1 MKNYTF
7 LLVILLL
14 AASCSSLQ
22 VVSDSD
28 PSVDFT
34 QYKTLEFY
42 GWAEN
47 SDVILN
53 PFDKSRIEQAF
64 ANEFAKRGISVVKE
78 GGDMIVSLYIV
89 SEEKTKTTA
98 HTHHYGGG
106 WGGYYGYGPGYG
118 WGMGHSTTTYTDT
131 QYTVG
136 TLIIS
141 VFDPNREELIWES
154 VGMGTVQ
161 ENTRSQERV
170 INYAVAKI
178 MQPYPVKPSRK

>member
-53 PFDKSRIEQAF
+53 QFDKSRIEQAF

-89 SEEKTKTTA
+89 SEEKTKNNCA
-98 HTHHYGGG
+98 HPSLWWWLG
-106 WGGYYGYGPGYG
+106 WILRLWPRLWLGNGALNNNLHR
-118 WGMGHSTTTYTDT
+118 HSIYCWYSD
-131 QYTVG
+131 YF
-136 TLIIS
+136 S
-141 VFDPNREELIWES
+141 V
-154 VGMGTVQ
+154 
-161 ENTRSQERV
+161 
-170 INYAVAKI
+170 
-178 MQPYPVKPSRK
+178 